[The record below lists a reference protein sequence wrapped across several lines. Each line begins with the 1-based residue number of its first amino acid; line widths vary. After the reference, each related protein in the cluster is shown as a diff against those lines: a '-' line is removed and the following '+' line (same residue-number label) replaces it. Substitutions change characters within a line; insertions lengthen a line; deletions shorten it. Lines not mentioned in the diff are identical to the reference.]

1 MDKKKRALSLFIF
14 LGVVSF
20 LSSCSEPLIE
30 IKTVGPNKLANIP
43 KYIPKIN
50 IKQKN
55 QNVSNTSSSSLQP
68 LQNNETSQSLSRKIL
83 IKPVDAKPVLEKD
96 RAYFYTSCGSYVR
109 AVDNGLVLFA
119 SNSLKSYGYMVI
131 VKDQSG
137 YLSVYT
143 YMQKIYVN
151 KGDEIKR
158 GAIIGEVGANPSNG
172 RCMLMY
178 QTRNSKGDLI
188 KPIL

>member
-1 MDKKKRALSLFIF
+1 MGKKKRALSLFIL
-14 LGVVSF
+14 LGTISF

-30 IKTVGPNKLANIP
+30 IRTVGPNKLEN
-43 KYIPKIN
+43 YIPKIN
-50 IKQKN
+50 IKQKE
-55 QNVSNTSSSSLQP
+55 QTAPNTNSINSQP
-68 LQNNETSQSLSRKIL
+68 LQNNEIPQSLSRKIL

-96 RAYFYTSCGSYVR
+96 RVYFYTNCGSYVR
-109 AVDNGLVLFA
+109 AVDNGRVLFA
-119 SNSLKSYGYMVI
+119 SDSLKSYGYMVI

-151 KGDEIKR
+151 KGDEVKR
-158 GAIIGEVGANPSNG
+158 GAIIGEVGVNPSNG

-188 KPIL
+188 RPIL